1 MAADPVAQLQSAREA
16 ARSLF
21 SVMNIKRVIVVD
33 DVLSTPFMAADV
45 IGQCVAYLNAGKVA
59 VLQAV
64 SELAGIDFEIADR
77 EVLTTN
83 LRALIEPME
92 EAVRRSVAVQLA
104 DAKDDKNDAEN
115 ASRTQLENI
124 LQDFEVRCLSL
135 AQWNAEKAGLLGD
148 ATAAATLFLFDQDMS
163 QAEGTEVGSA
173 VEGIRII
180 AGLLTENPER
190 AIYCAL
196 ITHTVPAGHEY
207 EAINVLAKE
216 HGIEGAKDRL
226 VVISKAHLRDDPMA
240 FAFRIKRAAIAPR
253 CGELKSMVLTV
264 VKEAVE
270 HARKELES
278 LNVYDFEQIVFQ
290 SSYLEGVWE
299 PDTLIRLFNLFHR
312 REARA
317 KAIAHDGI
325 RDTADAVRQVI
336 EIPFKPDDAPKSS
349 SSAIMRLEMFE
360 DADYLNTHH
369 LPLELGDIFQ
379 GKKGRL
385 FVLVVPPCDLMVRS
399 DGARPGC
406 DEAALAGVFDANTA
420 GEKLW
425 FKLPYFD
432 ASTFTTKWV
441 RLSKPAVLPLRV
453 LDLTVFDNEG
463 KSKMR
468 FDQPAPKGLIPSWT
482 KRYDRLASEL
492 RDIHTKYAGL
502 TAGLEGN
509 QKNEALRHV
518 RISMTGGGS
527 QFPGDIDMNNNEI
540 SYNLKRVGRLKEPFA
555 SALLR
560 AYSAFVSREAY
571 EHPFTSAI
579 HDDEMEGAA
588 QVACNAAQ

>member
-1 MAADPVAQLQSAREA
+1 MAVDPVVRLQSARKA
-16 ARSLF
+16 ACSLF
-21 SVMNIKRVIVVD
+21 DVMNLKRVVVVD
-33 DVLSTPFMAADV
+33 DVLSTPFMPADV
-45 IGQCVAYLNAGKVA
+45 IGQCVAYLNGGKTVA
-59 VLQAV
+59 LKAV
-64 SELAGIDFEIADR
+64 PELAGIDFEIPDR
-77 EVLTTN
+77 EVLTAN
-83 LRALIEPME
+83 LRAAIEPMDE
-92 EAVRRSVAVQLA
+92 TARRSIAVQLA
-104 DAKDDKNDAEN
+104 DAKDDKDDAEN
-115 ASRTQLENI
+115 ASRTQLEGI
-124 LQDFEVRCLSL
+124 LQDFDVRCLSL
-135 AQWNAEKAGLLGD
+135 AQWNAEKGNLLSD
-148 ATAAATLFLFDQDMS
+148 PSVAETLFLFDQDMS
-163 QAEGTEVGSA
+163 QAEGTD
-173 VEGIRII
+173 VEGMRII
-180 AGLLTENPER
+180 AGILTDKREN

-196 ITHTVPAGHEY
+196 ISHTVTAGNEH
-207 EAINVLAKE
+207 EAIDRLAKD
-216 HGIEGAKDRL
+216 HGIESVKDRL

-253 CGELKSMVLTV
+253 CGELKNMVLTV
-264 VKEAVE
+264 VQEAVE

-317 KAIAHDGI
+317 KSIKHDGI
-325 RDTADAVRQVI
+325 RRTADAVRQVI
-336 EIPFKPDDAPKSS
+336 EIPYKPDDAPKSS

-385 FVLVVPPCDLMVRS
+385 FVLVVPPCDLMVRR

-406 DEAALAGVFDANTA
+406 EDASLAGVFDANTA

-425 FKLPYFD
+425 FKLPCFD
-432 ASTFTTKWV
+432 ATTFVANWV

-453 LDLTVFDNEG
+453 LDLTVFDSEG

-468 FDQPAPKGLIPSWT
+468 FDEPAPNGLIPSWT
-482 KRYDRLASEL
+482 KRYDRLATEV

-502 TAGLEGN
+502 VAGLEGN
-509 QKNEALRHV
+509 KKNEALRHV

-527 QFPGDIDMNNNEI
+527 QFPGDIDMNNKEI

-560 AYSAFVSREAY
+560 AYSAFVSRDAY
-571 EHPFTSAI
+571 EHPFTRAI
-579 HDDEMEGAA
+579 HEIEE
-588 QVACNAAQ
+588 